1 MAMYKEYGLENRV
14 AIVTGAGSGIG
25 EATAIELAKAGAKLA
40 LFGLTE
46 QKLQGV
52 ADACRKYTAD
62 VLCVVADVSEKVQVE
77 AGVAKVLGAFG
88 TIDVLINNAGIES
101 RLKPGETFFGT
112 LFDQLDEEAYM
123 KFFKVHDY
131 GHYLM
136 NLAVIPTMQKNHYGR
151 IVNTTSVTGIHGNY
165 STPAYTASKA
175 GAITQTKAF
184 AMKYGKDGI
193 TVNAIAPGMVDTPM
207 KIDATPRE
215 YEIVASKT
223 PLGRVATALDMARI
237 ILFFAQ
243 ENLFVTGQCLTCDG
257 GSDLA

>member
-1 MAMYKEYGLENRV
+1 MQYLEYGFENKS

-25 EATAIELAKAGAKLA
+25 EATAIELAKGGAKVA
-40 LFGLTE
+40 LFGRTE
-46 QKLQGV
+46 AKLEKV
-52 ADACRKYTAD
+52 AEECRKYTD
-62 VLCVVADVSEKVQVE
+62 NVLCLAVDVSKPESVR
-77 AGVAKVLGAFG
+77 AGVSKVAEEFG
-88 TIDVLINNAGIES
+88 GIDILINNAGIES
-101 RLKPGETFFGT
+101 RLKPGESFFGD
-112 LFDQLDEEAYM
+112 LFDKQDEETYM
-123 KFFKVHDY
+123 SFFKVHDF

-136 NLAVIPTMQKNHYGR
+136 NLAVIPYMQKNHFGR

-165 STPAYTASKA
+165 STPAYTASK
-175 GAITQTKAF
+175 GGSITQTKAF

-207 KIDATPRE
+207 KIDATPEE
-215 YEIVASKT
+215 YEYVAGIT
-223 PLGRVATALDMARI
+223 PLGRVATALDMARC

>member
-1 MAMYKEYGLENRV
+1 MVQYQEYGFEGRP
-14 AIVTGAGSGIG
+14 AIVTGAGTGIG
-25 EATAIELAKAGAKLA
+25 EATAIELAKGGAKLA
-40 LFGLTE
+40 LFGRRAE
-46 QKLQGV
+46 KLETVKQE
-52 ADACRKYTAD
+52 CLKYTDHVLAISTD
-62 VLCVVADVSEKVQVE
+62 VGNSDSVK
-77 AGVAKVLGAFG
+77 AGVDKVLNAYGRVD
-88 TIDVLINNAGIES
+88 ILVNNAGIES

-112 LFDQLDEEAYM
+112 LFDKLDEETYM
-123 KFFKVHDY
+123 NFFKIHDY

-136 NLAVIPTMQKNHYGR
+136 NLAVIPSMREHHFGR

-175 GAITQTKAF
+175 GAICQTKAF
-184 AMKYGKDGI
+184 AMKYGKDNI

-207 KIDATPRE
+207 KVDATPRE
-215 YEIVASKT
+215 FEIVKNKT
-223 PLGRVATALDMARI
+223 PLDRVASPLDIARV

>member
-1 MAMYKEYGLENRV
+1 MVQYQEYGFAGRV

-25 EATAIELAKAGAKLA
+25 EATAVELAKGGAALA
-40 LFGLTE
+40 LLGRRAE
-46 QKLQGV
+46 KLEGV
-52 ADACRKYTAD
+52 RQECLKYTD
-62 VLCVVADVSEKVQVE
+62 RVLALSTDVSSPASVKESV
-77 AGVAKVLGAFG
+77 GRVLDAFG
-88 TIDVLINNAGIES
+88 KVEILINNAGIES

-112 LFDQLDEEAYM
+112 LFDKLDEETYLS
-123 KFFKVHDY
+123 FFRVHDY

-136 NLAVIPTMQKNHYGR
+136 NLAVIPSMQEHRFGR

-175 GAITQTKAF
+175 GAICQTKAF
-184 AMKYGKDGI
+184 AMKYGKDNI
-193 TVNAIAPGMVDTPM
+193 TVNAVAPGMVDTPM

-215 YEIVASKT
+215 YEIVKNKT
-223 PLGRVATALDMARI
+223 PLGRVASALDIARA